1 MIVGAM
7 AGGFAATLSL
17 CAFAETM
24 PVSAIE
30 NSPPILA
37 ADAFTPN
44 HDISGR
50 DGSSQDAH
58 VTTEE
63 DVLPAL
69 RQHSVGSCYAPLRH
83 HVVMHRRA
91 ASSAVASASVRAKPY
106 QPIVAQATPAPSH
119 ALQASAST
127 CQGAY
132 GGTMLCPNY
141 VLLGVGY

>member
-24 PVSAIE
+24 PVS
-30 NSPPILA
+30 
-37 ADAFTPN
+37 FTPN

-50 DGSSQDAH
+50 DGSSQNIEVSDAH